1 MKAIRN
7 VLFVHA
13 DDNSLG
19 PIFKAILQR
28 EPSTDP
34 VLATAGLRI
43 DSAGFEAGEE
53 ESLRH
58 SVRSALKAIGIQEF
72 EHTSKNIW
80 LHQDLVR
87 WADLILVPSL
97 LEEDLLCL
105 KFNEAW
111 SKTLP
116 VECYCGQYRTET
128 RFHPGTTPQTEGEL
142 RAATDVFK
150 ELLPHV
156 INSLKDSYAS
166 ALIATG
172 ISMNQGTAIG
182 TAYVARR
189 GRELQDFTEGNV
201 LVIDRAG
208 TLMFKDVNEAVAT
221 SIINKFIQSPV
232 VTSNMQDIM
241 NDFLKS
247 LEGKAAGEQKW
258 LASGLGAFEAVLTK
272 AKALIC
278 SRGRHGGEIAA
289 KELRIPCISS
299 CVGAT
304 ERIAT
309 GQTVVVDAGRGEVYD
324 ASLFQN
330 LD

>member
-28 EPSTDP
+28 EISTDP

-43 DSAGFEAGEE
+43 DSAGFEATEG
-53 ESLRH
+53 ESLRQ
-58 SVRSALKAIGIQEF
+58 SARSALKTMGIQELD
-72 EHTSKNIW
+72 HTSKNVW

-128 RFHPGTTPQTEGEL
+128 RFHPGTTPRTEEEL
-142 RAATDVFK
+142 RAAADVFK
-150 ELLPHV
+150 RLFPHV
-156 INSLKDSYAS
+156 INRLKDSYAS
-166 ALIATG
+166 ALIAIG
-172 ISMNQGTAIG
+172 ISMNQGAAIG
-182 TAYVARR
+182 TAYVAKR
-189 GRELQDFTEGNV
+189 GKELQDFTEGNV

-208 TLMFKDVNEAVAT
+208 TLMFKDINEAVAT

-232 VTSNMQDIM
+232 ITSNMQDIM

-247 LEGKAAGEQKW
+247 LEGKTPGEQKW
-258 LASGLGAFEAVLTK
+258 LASGLGAFEAVLAR

-278 SRGRHGGEIAA
+278 SRGRHSGEIAA
-289 KELRIPCISS
+289 KALRIPCISS

-324 ASLFQN
+324 ASLLQN
-330 LD
+330 LH